1 MISNSPMDGD
11 QEQFAT
17 LMALMVRSIGLPA
30 RVAVGFVPPS
40 DQTAG
45 DAADPDSVVL
55 RGRDIS
61 AWVEVPFDG
70 YGWVA
75 FDPSPPPNKPDPETD
90 QSNQTERRA
99 VTVEVPPA
107 LPQAQPDSVDAASA
121 NQRPEVDDQDS
132 TDAEDDSSLLSLLL
146 AILGWL
152 ALLLAVL
159 ALPVLLILAIKA
171 ARRRRRRRAEA
182 PAAQIAG
189 GWAELLDS
197 AVDAGYRPV
206 PWHTRTETATDL
218 QTAGVLTVDWLA
230 PAADAAEFSPGPV
243 SPDRAAGYWREV
255 DDRSAELL
263 AGLPLWRRWRARL
276 SLASMRR
283 ADRRSR

>member
-1 MISNSPMDGD
+1 MRMRDECGRPR
-11 QEQFAT
+11 
-17 LMALMVRSIGLPA
+17 VRLA
-30 RVAVGFVPPS
+30 HRFERERA

-90 QSNQTERRA
+90 QSNLTQRRA

-152 ALLLAVL
+152 ALLLVVL
-159 ALPVLLILAIKA
+159 ALPVLVILAIKA

-283 ADRRSR
+283 ADRKSR